1 MPTSHIAQFEEC
13 TITLNVQSSIST
25 PVTIML
31 KDNGTESDVVTVDL
45 NNTGMQ
51 TVPFKHTFES
61 KGLHELT
68 FEITQI
74 ANDLLEQNNSYS
86 TYFSLEVFNKILVI
100 ESAQNTSEAFENY
113 RAAREQAKEERERKR
128 AAFHV
133 YADKEKR
140 KRAKEGKL
148 KDKVFC
154 FSHALELQTELAQSL
169 LQSAFAQAAR
179 ITFRAEECDL
189 YVCFETE
196 SGPRLQSVQAR
207 GARVLTPEAFGKL
220 CED

>member
-1 MPTSHIAQFEEC
+1 MNRIGDFSHQFGLGTIAQELGVEF
-13 TITLNVQSSIST
+13 T
-25 PVTIML
+25 PHRA
-31 KDNGTESDVVTVDL
+31 VDDAYATMKVAEAMCKAENL
-45 NNTGMQ
+45 SFAQ
-51 TVPFKHTFES
+51 
-61 KGLHELT
+61 
-68 FEITQI
+68 
-74 ANDLLEQNNSYS
+74 LLEKYRIRVGRTEN
-86 TYFSLEVFNKILVI
+86 LEVT
-100 ESAQNTSEAFENY
+100 QNTSEAFENY